1 MFILGYVKSILFE
14 QLDVDATT
22 ALKICLDQDIPPD
35 AILNQYHKI
44 KLHGNAYCSET
55 GETEYGMVV
64 SFFTIK
70 LSGSSRDLS
79 VIKPL
84 TVVQN
89 TMEINQDSDQRILQ
103 FAHML
108 TSNIFEASVDSHL
121 SAIDT
126 RRIMSKMVNL
136 QTTQDVSLITDIVD
150 SKEKF

>member
-1 MFILGYVKSILFE
+1 
-14 QLDVDATT
+14 
-22 ALKICLDQDIPPD
+22 
-35 AILNQYHKI
+35 
-44 KLHGNAYCSET
+44 
-55 GETEYGMVV
+55 MVV

-70 LSGSSRDLS
+70 LSGDLS

-103 FAHML
+103 FAHNML

-136 QTTQDVSLITDIVD
+136 QTTQRCWFNNRYS
-150 SKEKF
+150 